1 MAVGKKTGGRTAGTP
16 NKATGTAREAIARLA
31 DGRAKDLSDWLSLT
45 AYGVGQ
51 AFTLKYVQDGGKEPK
66 GAWLFKSTKS
76 GAFWAVPIGDAATIT
91 LLDIIEGRVP
101 SEAIVKWIVPPDPGE
116 STRTM
121 IGALEFHMPKMSR
134 VEATGLDGKDLIPA
148 TIEIIGVPAQPVS
161 APRKPRK

>member
-1 MAVGKKTGGRTAGTP
+1 MALGKKTGGRQAGTP

-31 DGRAKDLSDWLSLT
+31 DGRAKDLSEWLAMT
-45 AYGVGQ
+45 AYGVGKAYIQ
-51 AFTLKYVQDGGKEPK
+51 IALPHDQEGPKGGYVLATTKSATIWAKPIGKEP
-66 GAWLFKSTKS
+66 
-76 GAFWAVPIGDAATIT
+76 TIT

-101 SEAIVKWIVPPDPGE
+101 AEAVVKWIVPPDPGE